1 MPSATRESS
10 DPLEDF
16 CRRRG
21 KQSKACRARAAAASA
36 VQLHTGSNASM
47 PRSKK
52 DSADYFEDFC
62 QRRGQQSKFCR
73 AQRRANKMAKKW
85 EQASQSTEPMQRVG
99 GSSCTWENGCCT
111 QRPRA
116 RECRQAS
123 SLRPTAAAICARR
136 GNESAAPLAASLW
149 TRALSLPIFCSE
161 RQLQASGEWLR
172 YLSFVY
178 LSGTLS
184 FPIDTRPFTMF
195 YPGPLLPS
203 AVASATV
210 HRAEGVGIEL
220 ADKPLFSH
228 AIHHG
233 ARVVYVNAFGG
244 AYTGRQMPGSRH
256 YASGFADHALVE
268 VRLRVGQVGRAG
280 GPIQEQASR
289 QAGRPAGRSKRAS
302 VPVLYDRS
310 RCATAAVTG
319 APSASGCRSRRAR
332 ASGTSSGAPS
342 PSRTVPP
349 RARTSSCRST
359 CARAGASP
367 WGASSPRGGS
377 SSRRCSACAT
387 PRARPATTRCST

>member
-1 MPSATRESS
+1 MAGCAMPCMEKMHDALFWRDDASRARRDASLRGDCSVQIRCQGRSARQQQRCFGYRIGSMPSATRESS

-21 KQSKACRARAAAASA
+21 KQSKACRARAAAATV
-36 VQLHTGSNASM
+36 VQLHAGNNASL
-47 PRSKK
+47 PLSKK

-62 QRRGQQSKFCR
+62 QRRGQQSKVCR
-73 AQRRANKMAKKW
+73 AQRRANTMAKKW
-85 EQASQSTEPMQRVG
+85 EQASQSTPPMQRVG

-220 ADKPLFSH
+220 ADKPLFTH

-233 ARVVYVNAFGG
+233 TRVVYVNAFGG
-244 AYTGRQMPGSRH
+244 AYTGRQMPGSRY

-268 VRLRVGQVGRAG
+268 VRLSGPGR
-280 GPIQEQASR
+280 
-289 QAGRPAGRSKRAS
+289 
-302 VPVLYDRS
+302 
-310 RCATAAVTG
+310 T
-319 APSASGCRSRRAR
+319 
-332 ASGTSSGAPS
+332 TSSAHSGA
-342 PSRTVPP
+342 
-349 RARTSSCRST
+349 
-359 CARAGASP
+359 GE
-367 WGASSPRGGS
+367 
-377 SSRRCSACAT
+377 
-387 PRARPATTRCST
+387 